1 MLRKLL
7 PGLLA
12 VTLLTTAAFAQNST
26 SGSPRVQGVP
36 AGYGDPVQV
45 TIRNTDGSA
54 PAAIPVSVGSIAL
67 PTGASTSAAQ
77 ATAAASAG
85 APGDTACAS
94 DTASCN
100 ANQQRQRLAQRLT
113 TINTTLGTPFQAG
126 SSIGNTTFAATQ
138 SGTWNIG
145 SITTLPALPA
155 NQSSNVAQI
164 NAVTPLMGNGVTGT
178 GSLRV
183 TLASDTTSNTNP
195 LLINQ
200 SQVNGVAM
208 LAGNGVTGTG
218 SQRVTIASD
227 NTAFSVN
234 AAQATAS
241 SLNAQVVGTIAS
253 GSSDSGNPVK
263 VGGRYN
269 STLPT
274 LTDGLRGDLQVG
286 TRGALSV
293 QIMGVNSTAGAA
305 LTAGTADGNATGN
318 IGLQTFSYGAVFNG
332 TTWDRMYGTTAG
344 AYAQGNVASAASDS
358 GNPVKVGG
366 RYNTTLP
373 TLTDGQ
379 RGDMQI
385 GTRGSLAV
393 TLFTQNSA
401 AALQASSPGDAA
413 SNSQTGLLTNGY
425 DQVFNGTTWDRQRGD
440 VNGIVVQPAL
450 STTFWNYAAASG
462 GILNTTVAVTIRAAA
477 GASVRNYLSE
487 LQIDHD
493 TLGSATEVAVRD
505 GASGTVLWRGRLQT
519 SVKEGYLVQFNPPLR
534 GTANTLM
541 EFVTLTAT
549 ITGGVYVNA
558 QGYTGN

>member
-1 MLRKLL
+1 MKRIKNWLS
-7 PGLLA
+7 LA
-12 VTLLTTAAFAQNST
+12 LAATLLSCSPAFAQNAG

-54 PAAIPVSVGSIAL
+54 PAAIPVSIGSIAL
-67 PTGASTSAAQ
+67 PSGASTSALQ
-77 ATAAASAG
+77 TSVGATTNTNLG
-85 APGDTACAS
+85 APGDTVCAT
-94 DTASCN
+94 DTGSCGLN
-100 ANQQRQRLAQRLT
+100 ALIQRNNQRLT
-113 TINTTLGTPFQAG
+113 TINTTLGTPLQAG
-126 SSIGNTTFAATQ
+126 
-138 SGTWNIG
+138 G
-145 SITTLPALPA
+145 SLAA
-155 NQSSNVAQI
+155 NQSVNTAQI
-164 NAVTPLMGNGVTGT
+164 NGITPLMGNGVTGT